1 MMSLLYFIIYFLLF
15 LVLSILTF
23 ILIYH
28 FKDIIHEKRLET
40 KSEEWEKLLN
50 EYLNDEMSLK
60 TISNKLPRDYNYL
73 YDFFKPHL
81 KNVDENNFYKL
92 KKLIQKIEMDEYYL
106 NKLKKGIRKKK
117 IRAAV
122 FLGKIN
128 EKMAL
133 PLLKRYIYKDD
144 ELLRNASMW
153 AIAEIGEMD
162 LYLDVLKVVLNKT
175 SMTFEALTELSI
187 HFGRDICFTVKEL
200 LEEYLRD
207 ERDFKNEFGIS
218 DHAITALFIDILGY
232 YRFKR
237 SKGLLKRIL
246 RGDKKYYDDEVLIHI
261 FKTLVKLK
269 IPINVDLIRF
279 LNHSNWVIRSQS
291 ARYVGKIKNNN
302 YSDQLI
308 DLLNDEKWWVR
319 YYAAEA
325 LFMIGKVDLLKK
337 IANLGKDGAEISN
350 YILDMH
356 N

>member
-1 MMSLLYFIIYFLLF
+1 MSLLYFIIYFLLF
-15 LVLSILTF
+15 LVLSILAF

-40 KSEEWEKLLN
+40 KSEKWEKLLN
-50 EYLNDEMSLK
+50 GYLNDEMSLK

-73 YDFFKPHL
+73 YDFFKPYL
-81 KNVDENNFYKL
+81 KNGDENDFYKL

-106 NKLKKGIRKKK
+106 KKLKKGIRKKK

-153 AIAEIGEMD
+153 AIAEIGELN
-162 LYLDVLKVVLNKT
+162 LYLEVLKVVLNKT

-187 HFGRDICFTVKEL
+187 HFGRDICFTVEDL
-200 LEEYLRD
+200 LEKYLRGD
-207 ERDFKNEFGIS
+207 IDFKEKIGINN
-218 DHAITALFIDILGY
+218 HAITALFIDILGY

-246 RGDKKYYDDEVLIHI
+246 TGDQKYYDDEVLIHI
-261 FKTLVKLK
+261 FKTLVKIETPLK
-269 IPINVDLIRF
+269 VELKKF
-279 LNHSNWVIRSQS
+279 LLHSNWVVRSQS
-291 ARYVGKIKNNN
+291 ARYVGKIKNDN
-302 YSDQLI
+302 YI
-308 DLLNDEKWWVR
+308 DELVKLLNDEKWWVR
-319 YYAAEA
+319 YYASEA
-325 LFMIGKVDLLKK
+325 LLKIGKVDLLKEISNTDHK
-337 IANLGKDGAEISN
+337 RAEISN
-350 YILDMH
+350 YILDIYS
-356 N
+356 